1 MKKYFT
7 VYYVDKHTG
16 EVVNA
21 DIVTARTASDAAII
35 AELSM
40 NEEDLKH
47 YSCCAGAAPF
57 YFNK

>member
-7 VYYVDKHTG
+7 VYYIDKHTG
-16 EVVNA
+16 EVVNT

>member
-21 DIVTARTASDAAII
+21 D
-35 AELSM
+35 
-40 NEEDLKH
+40 
-47 YSCCAGAAPF
+47 AGAAPF